1 MKAEWLSRL
10 YENELKTL
18 KKKVKNLE
26 KSISENET
34 SIEDN
39 RIRDYVIYR
48 NCLKTA
54 FTNDIANNLDS
65 KITQDEL
72 SILLTL
78 SKELEL
84 SQEEIK
90 LINYMIIPAVKKE
103 TESIINE
110 LKNIGVIFYSKKSNI
125 VYVAD
130 EVVRTLRRVRNKPI
144 ADKYYRRVLKC
155 LREPQVN
162 LACRK
167 HNIKWK
173 DETVTDKVKAIIK
186 AGIPFKGLL
195 SNDIFKEGISQTD
208 KKNFINELF
217 EKGLKTEISLKGS
230 TLDEKINNII
240 GYFEEID
247 KDERVGISI
256 EGYERLLIDLDKH
269 LPKTNE
275 HLKNQ
280 FELQD
285 NYVLKSEYLLD
296 YNIKPRDVL
305 EILNENDLTKFCEK
319 QGVKTRGNEV
329 FNILEEY
336 RDAENLSLENYELF
350 AFRDL
355 KALKENGLNIPEAE
369 IGIQF
374 EDLTKKIFSELKFNV
389 DENLRASLNTA
400 KDKIDI
406 LLNLGNNQLILIECK
421 TSKDKG
427 FNKFSTVSRQ
437 LMAYVKL
444 AEKNNYSI
452 IKSLLIAPEFSD
464 DFVSECNL
472 EYELNLSL
480 IKASSLT
487 NILDAFK
494 DSKKHKEFPYNLL
507 MKDVVI
513 QEERIT
519 KALSK

>member
-10 YENELKTL
+10 YENELKNL
-18 KKKVKNLE
+18 KRKVKELE
-26 KSISENET
+26 KSIENGADG
-34 SIEDN
+34 IDN
-39 RIRDYVIYR
+39 SRLRDYQIYK
-48 NCLKTA
+48 NCLQTA
-54 FTNDIANNLDS
+54 YTNDVDNNLET
-65 KITQDEL
+65 KITSDEL

-78 SKELEL
+78 STELEL

-90 LINYMIIPAVKKE
+90 LINYMIIPAEKKE
-103 TESIINE
+103 TEAIINE
-110 LKNIGVIFYSKKSNI
+110 LKNIGVIFYSKKYNM

-130 EVVRTLRRVRNKPI
+130 EIVRILRRVRNKDV

-155 LREPQVN
+155 LREPQIN
-162 LACRK
+162 LACRQ

-173 DETVTDKVKAIIK
+173 DESVEIKIKKIIK
-186 AGIPFKGLL
+186 EGIPFKSLL
-195 SNDIFKEGISQTD
+195 STDIFKEGTSLTE

-217 EKGLKTEISLKGS
+217 EKGLKTGQSLKGS
-230 TLDEKINNII
+230 TIEEKLENLV

-247 KDERVGISI
+247 RDERVGISI
-256 EGYERLLIDLDKH
+256 EGYEKLLKDLDTI

-275 HLKNQ
+275 LLKAE

-285 NYVLKSEYLLD
+285 NNVLKSEYLLD

-305 EILNENDLTKFCEK
+305 EVISDKNLTKFCDS
-319 QGVKTRGNEV
+319 QGIKTRGNEV

-336 RDAENLSLENYELF
+336 KDSENLSLENYELF
-350 AFRDL
+350 AFRDI
-355 KALKENGLNIPEAE
+355 KGLKENGLNIPEAD
-369 IGIQF
+369 IGLQF

-389 DENLRASLNTA
+389 DEKLKLEMNTA

-406 LLNLGNNQLILIECK
+406 LLNLGNRQLILVECK

-427 FNKFSTVSRQ
+427 YNKFSTVSRQ
-437 LMAYVKL
+437 LKSYIKL
-444 AEKNNYSI
+444 AEKNSYNI

-480 IKASSLT
+480 IKASSLYK
-487 NILDAFK
+487 ILEAFK

-513 QEERIT
+513 QEDRIT